1 MTNQIRW
8 DLPVET
14 SETPPRPVRV
24 LATDFKAKGFPYL
37 CAVDYGDHEAHALFS
52 AEGWDTQ
59 RVMRLRNVPAKPVL
73 LEAWISLYSDGR
85 SPSKF
90 FKTKEACENATLK
103 TGRAECRRIVWHSD
117 GSPVTSDAPD
127 APWKENSEYW
137 KAKAEALQAEVA
149 QEKRNVLTLVKTV
162 ARQEEAARSHAQWL
176 DRTRPVVDAAVA
188 GVDSFNRRGLLRLI
202 EAVRAY
208 QNQPCPTCEGGMIY
222 LKRTQCPDCKG
233 TGMKGEK

>member
-1 MTNQIRW
+1 MTLDW
-8 DLPVET
+8 TKPVET
-14 SETPPRPVRV
+14 TETPPRPVRV

-59 RVMRLRNVPAKPVL
+59 RVMRLRNVPATPVL
-73 LEAWISLYSDGR
+73 HERWINL
-85 SPSKF
+85 F
-90 FKTKEACENATLK
+90 
-103 TGRAECRRIVWHSD
+103 SD
-117 GSPVTSDAPD
+117 GSWMIHRSIGASQAQSAHDENVEVRRIAWNSDGCPVTSDAPD